1 MAYLLALLVLIAAF
15 LIWWR
20 ALTPPRKDVAARPLL
35 DDPLAN
41 TSVSVIRVDA
51 DGQIVS
57 LHGGWE
63 RLTGWSPGET
73 IGKPYLGFIAA
84 EDRAR
89 TRALEEHLRESAL
102 SEFSGTARVTA
113 RAGMKVPTDVR
124 VYPQREANGRVI
136 GAVLVATPVSD
147 PGNGTSSAFEPAH
160 AGHPSNAASDPD
172 TGRDGTLSRTL
183 AGLAHELNNPLA
195 AITGFAQILLR
206 GSPAADDRHAIETIL
221 GEAKRATHLIKD
233 VITVARGDAEMPTAR
248 VDLNGLVVS
257 AIAQVRPA
265 LEARGIVVIANLQ
278 EDELVVEGVPVRMD
292 RIVHN
297 LLRNAQRHLSRCEAP
312 PCELRLTTRRDGDMV
327 VLEVADN
334 GPSLSPESLEH
345 IWDPFAVT
353 GDEADVSGFE
363 LAVAHSLVTAQG
375 ATIAVRSTPPRG
387 STFTVT
393 WPAFPAP
400 GVNAASTQSVPGTPP
415 LDVLVVD
422 DEVALRELLS
432 RVLEL
437 RGHAVV
443 IAANGE
449 QALRL
454 AEHNTFDV
462 VISDVRMPGIDG
474 PELIRRLRR
483 QPSCAKTRFVLSTGD
498 SLLEVAD
505 LARLDVAGVRL
516 IHKPYDVAHLTRLIE
531 AP

>member
-1 MAYLLALLVLIAAF
+1 MSYLLALLVLIAAF

-20 ALTPPRKDVAARPLL
+20 ALTPPRKDVAARPLI

-89 TRALEEHLRESAL
+89 TRALEERLRESAL

-113 RAGMKVPTDVR
+113 RAGITVPTDVR
-124 VYPQREANGRVI
+124 LYPQREANGRVI

-147 PGNGTSSAFEPAH
+147 AGNGRSSAFEPAH
-160 AGHPSNAASDPD
+160 ATHPSIAASGPD
-172 TGRDGTLSRTL
+172 TRRDGTLSRTL

-195 AITGFAQILLR
+195 AIMGFAQILLR
-206 GSPAADDRHAIETIL
+206 GSPTADDRHAIETIL

-257 AIAQVRPA
+257 AIAQFRPA
-265 LEARGIVVIANLQ
+265 LEAKGIAVIANLQ

-292 RIVHN
+292 RVVHN
-297 LLRNAQRHLSRCEAP
+297 LLRNAQRHLSRCEAAT
-312 PCELRLTTRRDGDMV
+312 CELHLTTRRDGDMV

-334 GPSLSPESLEH
+334 GPSLSAESLEH

-393 WPAFPAP
+393 WPAFRSSGADAAP
-400 GVNAASTQSVPGTPP
+400 EIASRAAP

-443 IAANGE
+443 IAADGE

-474 PELIRRLRR
+474 PELIRRLRQ
-483 QPSCAKTRFVLSTGD
+483 QPSCARTRFVLSTGD
-498 SLLEVAD
+498 SLLEPAD
-505 LARLDVAGVRL
+505 LAREDVAGVRL
-516 IHKPYDVAHLTRLIE
+516 IHKPYDVAQLTRLIE